1 MSGIFKKFRKD
12 EIQITPFEANKEYTV
27 FLSNYTGSYYEKGYE
42 QFEVFDPWITGST
55 FNIPQDIRI
64 VSLSVFSYDTQY
76 DGSDFMPTEYGSYLN
91 VTKSSPHAVTTNNFY
106 KRSIHDSIQGMYYT
120 NPDDPCWT
128 LDNNGYE
135 KEIRTL
141 GKSAK
146 VISVPQRIFGESI
159 KKNSVKIQSGSK
171 TITDDGFGNLIDNS
185 IQLYGNPT
193 ESISFVTTSLLAL
206 NFVDMYNQAGSK
218 LSAHSINALASSSY
232 YRDNGKEYFN
242 IKNKTRFF
250 ERSPYPNRVE
260 AYNITPNT
268 SSDAEQ
274 TFIELDG
281 IKPATTKSRINLENQ
296 SLLRVKHRHQFDYRV
311 GKTRRNTN
319 DDDFA
324 VYVRVSSSRFQESQ
338 SADFTDQYHHNYI
351 ISKHDPHSR
360 GAFPFSIRYVNKH
373 AIENSGS
380 TSIGNAGTYQ
390 AAISDGVDTL
400 YLNSPTVVSTSNAFD
415 SVLLTKSGS
424 FAYLY
429 VNGVLQ
435 SHGSIPSGSLFNDS
449 DIILGARPNDAG
461 TKFRFRDKKTRYS
474 RKFRDA
480 TAFTNHFKGGI
491 SNVMLFNKNITAAEA
506 GWTSTYPTMEN
517 KVGNVFYNH
526 GLLTFTAPITNY
538 SNDANHIFSECTLSF
553 KNTHTIIEHEYA
565 CHIKEREYGFTMNP
579 TIIDDQK
586 QNTILPFVTGS
597 EWAPYVTTVGLYD
610 DNARL
615 LAIGKLSRAIKKSN
629 DYDTTFIVAF
639 DT

>member
-1 MSGIFKKFRKD
+1 MSGIFRKFRKD

-27 FLSNYTGSYYEKGYE
+27 RLTNYTGSYFEKGYE
-42 QFEVFDPWITGST
+42 QFRVFDPWITGST
-55 FNIPQDIRI
+55 FNVPQDIRI
-64 VSLSVFSYDTQY
+64 VSLSVFSYETQY
-76 DGSDFMPTEYGSYLN
+76 DGSDFTPTEYGSYLN
-91 VTKSSPHAVTTNNFY
+91 ALTTSPHAVTTNHFY
-106 KRSIHDSIQGMYYT
+106 KRALHDSLQGMYYT

-128 LDNNGYE
+128 LDNSGYE

-146 VISVPQRIFGESI
+146 IISVPQKMFGESI
-159 KKNSVKIQSGSK
+159 KKGSVKIQSGST

-185 IQLYGNPT
+185 VQLYGNPT
-193 ESISFVTTSLLAL
+193 ESISFVTTSLVAL

-242 IKNKTRFF
+242 LKNKTRFF
-250 ERSPYPNRVE
+250 ERSRYPNRVE
-260 AYNITPNT
+260 AHNIRPQT
-268 SSDAEQ
+268 SSVAEQ

-281 IKPATTKSRINLENQ
+281 IKPATTKSRINIENQ
-296 SLLRVKHRHQFDYRV
+296 SMLKIKHRHQFDFR
-311 GKTRRNTN
+311 TRPARRNTEA
-319 DDDFA
+319 DDFA

-338 SADFTDQYHHNYI
+338 SADFTDQYHHNHI
-351 ISKHDPHSR
+351 ISKHDPHKKGS
-360 GAFPFSIRYVNKH
+360 FPFSIRYVNKH
-373 AIENSGS
+373 AIQNSGS
-380 TSIGNAGTYQ
+380 ANIGNAGTYQ

-435 SHGSIPSGSLFNDS
+435 SHGSVPSGSLYNDS
-449 DIILGARPNDAG
+449 DIIVGARARDAG
-461 TKFRFRDKKTRYS
+461 TKFRFRDKRTRYS
-474 RKFRDA
+474 RKFRPA
-480 TAFTNHFKGGI
+480 TEFTNHFKGAV
-491 SNVMLFNKNITAAEA
+491 SNVMMFSKNITAAEA
-506 GWTSTYPTMEN
+506 GWTATYPTMEN

-526 GLLTFTAPITNY
+526 GILTFTAPSTNY
-538 SNDANHIFSECTLSF
+538 TTAVDNIFSECTLSF

-579 TIIDDQK
+579 TIIDDPK
-586 QNTILPFVTGS
+586 LGTIHPFTTGS
-597 EWAPYVTTVGLYD
+597 AWSPYVTTIGLYD

-615 LAIGKLSRAIKKSN
+615 LAVGKLSRAIKKSS
-629 DYDTTFIVAF
+629 DYDTTFIVGF